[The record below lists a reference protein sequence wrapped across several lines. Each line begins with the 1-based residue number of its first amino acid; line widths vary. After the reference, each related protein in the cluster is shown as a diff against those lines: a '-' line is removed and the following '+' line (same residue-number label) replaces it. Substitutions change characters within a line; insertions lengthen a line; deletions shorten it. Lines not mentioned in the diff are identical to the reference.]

1 MFDVG
6 KNCCGNHSERPL
18 LKKLN
23 TYQLPFAIGLV
34 WLFHV
39 SAIVG
44 CVLGHA
50 DWFIALTPLN
60 LALSAALVLVL
71 LKNDSRIALLI
82 PFLIGFGA
90 EWLGVNKGWIFG
102 DYSYGENLGWK
113 WMGVPW
119 MIGVNWALLVFAT
132 HAIAS
137 RFTKSEW
144 GIAIVG
150 SSLMVLLDALMEQ
163 CAPAMNYW
171 QFAGG
176 IVPLQNYVG
185 WFCTSMAGHLLHAR
199 FTRERGHALGIHL
212 YFAFAFFFFT
222 YWFIVL

>member
-1 MFDVG
+1 M
-6 KNCCGNHSERPL
+6 
-18 LKKLN
+18 
-23 TYQLPFAIGLV
+23 AIALV

-44 CVLGHA
+44 CVLGHS

-60 LALSAALVLVL
+60 LALSALLVL
-71 LKNDSRIALLI
+71 LTVKNDARIALLI
-82 PFLIGFGA
+82 PFCVGFLA
-90 EWLGVNKGWIFG
+90 EWLGVNKGLIFG
-102 DYSYGENLGWK
+102 TYSYGENLGWK

-119 MIGVNWALLVFAT
+119 MIGVNWALLVFAS

-144 GIAIVG
+144 GIAVMG
-150 SSLMVLLDALMEQ
+150 SLLMVALDVLMEQ

-176 IVPLQNYVG
+176 VVPLQNYLG
-185 WFCTSMAGHLLHAR
+185 WFCTSMAAHLWHAR
-199 FTRERGHALGIHL
+199 FTNERGHALGIHL
-212 YFAFAFFFFT
+212 YFAFVFFFFT
-222 YWFIVL
+222 YWFVVL